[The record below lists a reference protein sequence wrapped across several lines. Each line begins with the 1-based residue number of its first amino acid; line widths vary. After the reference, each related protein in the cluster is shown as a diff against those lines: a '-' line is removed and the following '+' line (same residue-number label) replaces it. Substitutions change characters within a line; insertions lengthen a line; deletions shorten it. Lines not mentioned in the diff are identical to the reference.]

1 MMTETTTSTFN
12 RRAFISFGISLL
24 AVISLC
30 AGFAPIPFTAI
41 VCYPASILFSATAFV
56 TGLSSIRQIRANG
69 EQGKALAW
77 IAVWVG
83 GLVILA
89 TICLIALGILAW
101 PYLVD
106 FFKQAWRQLNLNS
119 P

>member
-1 MMTETTTSTFN
+1 MTDSTISTFN
-12 RRAFISFGISLL
+12 RRAFISFGVALL
-24 AVISLC
+24 ALVSLC

-41 VCYPASILFSATAFV
+41 VCYPASILLSATAFV
-56 TGLSSIRQIRANG
+56 TGLSSIRQIRVNG

-77 IAVWVG
+77 ISVWVG

-89 TICLIALGILAW
+89 TLCLIALGIWAW
-101 PYLVD
+101 PHILD
-106 FFKQAWRQLNLNS
+106 FLKQAWQQLNLNS